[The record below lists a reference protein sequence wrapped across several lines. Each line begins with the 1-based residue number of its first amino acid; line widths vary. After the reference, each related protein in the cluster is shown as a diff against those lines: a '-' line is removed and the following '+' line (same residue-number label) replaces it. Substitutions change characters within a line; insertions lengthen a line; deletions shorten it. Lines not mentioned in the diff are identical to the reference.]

1 MILTTRSGELPT
13 WVSEAHVTVLD
24 LGAIDQAS
32 SDALAKCIPGAA
44 QLPDAVLKQI
54 VRRADGVPLFVEEL
68 TKASVELAGAP
79 SWAASAQSSGVVP
92 GTLQATLAARL
103 DRLEAARE
111 IARTAAVIGREFQ
124 FDLLLAV
131 LPKETAD
138 RLQPLLQ
145 KLIVAELILPLSS
158 FPSATF
164 AFRHALIQEAAY
176 ASLLRGERKE
186 LHARVADA
194 MRLRST
200 DVVGVQPEVL
210 AWHLTRAEL
219 FQSAVKAWLEAGS
232 RAAGQ
237 GAFLEAEA
245 HLREALKLVEFLP
258 EDARARQ
265 ELELQL
271 ALGPA
276 VMATRGYAAEESLE
290 VYSRAG
296 QLVSVAGSPREQ
308 MDVYLG
314 LYNVHFGRAE
324 LERAM
329 AMAVQYMQLAEAEH
343 LLHARAY
350 TLLGQTHA
358 AMGAFAQ
365 ARQAFERAQA
375 MFAEAPETPETVGVF
390 GSQHVIALAFVSGV
404 YFALGEPALA
414 QSATARSIERAHE
427 LGNTLSIALALVT
440 DLLTPIPGGLSADR
454 AQAEKVIQFCRDNS
468 LRNFE
473 VWALF
478 ASGAIEARR
487 GDPREGIESMR
498 AAIDMAE
505 AMSSRLFRP
514 VQYATLALAHSRLGQ
529 LEEASRLIE
538 EAISIAARTGEHR
551 ADAALYRLQG
561 DLWLKRGKRE
571 AARVALTRGL
581 EIARAQQMRPEETRI
596 ENSLRV
602 LASGWT
608 AALLRRI
615 RPLVRP

>member
-1 MILTTRSGELPT
+1 
-13 WVSEAHVTVLD
+13 
-24 LGAIDQAS
+24 
-32 SDALAKCIPGAA
+32 
-44 QLPDAVLKQI
+44 VLKQI
-54 VRRADGVPLFVEEL
+54 ARRADGVPLFVEEL
-68 TKASVELAGAP
+68 TKASVELARAP
-79 SWAASAQSSGVVP
+79 SKAASAQPSGVVP

-131 LPKETAD
+131 LPMKSAD
-138 RLQPLLQ
+138 TLQALLQ
-145 KLIVAELILPLSS
+145 KLISAELILPVSS

-186 LHARVADA
+186 LHSRIAEA
-194 MRLRST
+194 MRLRFL
-200 DVVGVQPEVL
+200 VGAQPEVL

-219 FQSAVKAWLEAGS
+219 FQPAVKAWLEAGS
-232 RAAGQ
+232 RAAEQ
-237 GAFLEAEA
+237 GAFLEGEA
-245 HLREALKLVEFLP
+245 HLREALKLVAFLP
-258 EDARARQ
+258 EADSRRQ

-290 VYSRAG
+290 VYSRAA
-296 QLVSVAGSPREQ
+296 QLVSVAGSPRER

-314 LYNVHFGRAE
+314 LYNVHVGRAE

-329 AMAVQYMQLAEAEH
+329 AVAVQYMQLAEAEH

-365 ARQAFERAQA
+365 ARQAFERAHA

-414 QSATARSIERAHE
+414 ESATARSIERARE

-440 DLLTPIPGGLSADR
+440 DLLTPIPGGLRADR

-473 VWALF
+473 AWALF

-487 GDPREGIESMR
+487 GDPREGIENMR
-498 AAIDMAE
+498 TAIAMAE
-505 AMSSRLFRP
+505 AMNSRLFRP
-514 VQYATLALAHSRLGQ
+514 VQYATLASAHSRLGQ

-538 EAISIAARTGEHR
+538 EAIRTAARTGERR
-551 ADAALYRLQG
+551 ADAALHRLQG
-561 DLWLKRGKRE
+561 ELLLKRGKRE
-571 AARVALTRGL
+571 AARLAMMRGL

-596 ENSLRV
+596 ENALR
-602 LASGWT
+602 ASART
-608 AALLRRI
+608 AALLRR
-615 RPLVRP
+615 VRSLFRR